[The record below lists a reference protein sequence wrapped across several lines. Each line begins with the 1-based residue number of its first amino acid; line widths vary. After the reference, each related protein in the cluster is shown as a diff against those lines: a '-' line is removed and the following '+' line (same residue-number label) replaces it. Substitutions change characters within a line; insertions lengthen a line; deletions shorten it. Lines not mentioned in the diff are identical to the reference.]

1 MDKEVR
7 RLKQIETLEY
17 LKTNQKISEMITVS
31 SSEVEKFFNKGI
43 YPFFVPN
50 KIVDRIMSGTSWNF
64 NYNSGYPEFFGENEE
79 VKYFPYGDNQGL
91 EPLVITRNFNDIK
104 DEYIE
109 ISQEFILFHNLY
121 FEKKENKYY
130 KIIDGNEHLIIN
142 IHDEEVKIRLKE
154 IKEFLKVKNMHLVL
168 QFDMKEYSLKKL
180 EELKLSENDI
190 YKDDSIIYQLS
201 YGNFGGGSKN
211 NAFSRLLGKKL
222 ITPFAKETS
231 QKKNKFVEYIINLD
245 ENGDEVLFTSN
256 PEQLSNSFFSEKST
270 TDYLT
275 PVFFKKEVLDKY
287 YNQPSKYSI
296 SNSMLYCGS
305 LWSMYIDNHQDN
317 IICVWLGD
325 LGSSLP
331 YEEQLYWRSF
341 NIAPMGSISKTYY
354 EQQILANF
362 TESDH
367 PEHIFK
373 YKYNLLLE
381 TSKNILG
388 WDFLLPLS
396 KEDEHY
402 FTSLRIPSTNEQK
415 NFDELVL
422 ALTKILL
429 DSLNEKELN
438 KLIKSSNIND
448 IKGSINRLKKVLEDN
463 QIVEDKDS
471 IDFLRNVQNLRSS
484 SSAHRKGKNYQKIAK
499 VFGVDNK
506 SLSSIFA
513 EILKES
519 IKVLDFY
526 VDVVREINKLLEKN
540 IDCKGTTT

>member
-1 MDKEVR
+1 MNSETK
-7 RLKQIETLEY
+7 RLKQIETLDY
-17 LKTNQKISEMITVS
+17 LKNNPKISEMIIVC
-31 SSEVEKFFNKGI
+31 SSEVEEQFNKAI
-43 YPFFVPN
+43 YPVLVPKN
-50 KIVDRIMSGTSWNF
+50 IIKKIMSKTTWNF
-64 NYNSGYPEFFGENEE
+64 NYSNGYPEFFEYNNQIE
-79 VKYFPYGDNQGL
+79 YFPYGNNEGL
-91 EPLVITRNFNDIK
+91 EPLVITRNFNCIK

-121 FEKKENKYY
+121 YEKKENKYY
-130 KIIDGNEHLIIN
+130 KIIDGNEHLIID

-168 QFDMKEYSLKKL
+168 QFDMREHSLKKL
-180 EELKLSENDI
+180 EELQLSNNDI
-190 YKDDSIIYQLS
+190 YKDDSLVYQIN
-201 YGNFGGGSKN
+201 YGDFQGVSTN
-211 NAFSRLLGKKL
+211 NAFSRLLGKKS
-222 ITPFAKETS
+222 ITPFEKESS
-231 QKKNKFVEYIINLD
+231 QKKNKFVEYIIDLD
-245 ENGDEVLFTSN
+245 ENGDEILFTSN
-256 PEQLSNSFFSEKST
+256 PEQLSNSFFSEKKT
-270 TDYLT
+270 PDYLT

-296 SNSMLYCGS
+296 NTSLVSCGS
-305 LWSMYIDNHQDN
+305 LWSMFIDNHQDN
-317 IICVWLGD
+317 IVCVWLGD

-331 YEEQLYWRSF
+331 FEEQLYWRSF
-341 NIAPMGSISKTYY
+341 NMLPMGSISKTYY

-362 TESDH
+362 TESDY

-373 YKYNLLLE
+373 HKYNLILE

-402 FTSLRIPSTNEQK
+402 FISLRIPATNEQK

-448 IKGSINRLKKVLEDN
+448 IKGSINRLENVLEDN
-463 QIVEDKDS
+463 QIIVDKDA
-471 IDFLRNVQNLRSS
+471 ITFLRNLQNLRSS

-499 VFGVDNK
+499 LFEIDNK
-506 SLSSIFA
+506 SLSSVFK
-513 EILKES
+513 EILRKS
-519 IKVLDFY
+519 INVLDFY
-526 VDVVREINKLLEKN
+526 TDIIEKTNK
-540 IDCKGTTT
+540 T